1 MICPIQTKC
10 SFDTETGVRSISLD
24 DILWVDGGADDVDS
38 TTRLHLTNQV
48 LICRQS
54 FEELL
59 PQLGDA
65 FLFCLNRGAVNELH
79 ISRIEADA
87 LALDTGERLPLS
99 PFLTS
104 RFREKLCRDLAHRV
118 WED

>member
-1 MICPIQTKC
+1 MIHPIQDTC
-10 SFDTETGVRSISLD
+10 SFDTEIGVRSISLY
-24 DILWVDGGADDVDS
+24 DILWVDGSTDDVDS
-38 TTRLHLTNQV
+38 PTRIHLVDQV
-48 LICRQS
+48 LFCRQS

-87 LALDTGERLPLS
+87 LVLDTGERLPLS
-99 PFLTS
+99 PFLSS
-104 RFREKLCRDLAHRV
+104 RFREKFCRDLAHRV